1 MSSYESIDVPK
12 FCMVFPLKMI
22 EHILKST
29 YRMSVVNVIITTRT
43 YSMIVPVVSNC
54 NIRIGGYNQCYSNQL
69 LRISYWL
76 EHRLRNMQNSIA
88 NI

>member
-1 MSSYESIDVPK
+1 
-12 FCMVFPLKMI
+12 MI
-22 EHILKST
+22 EYILKST